1 MGGVTTIIVT
11 VVLYMLI
18 VAAIG
23 FYSFKASKD
32 TAEDYFMAGRSLGLF
47 VLLIGI
53 YATNMSSFGIVGFP
67 VIAYQQGL
75 GAFGYAPAA
84 MWLAPIALYI
94 FCYRAWILGRK
105 FGYMTPSEILSE
117 RTGSDL
123 AGTVLFVI
131 YAIYTVPYLM
141 TGLVGGGVIFASM
154 TNGVVPYWLGAFIP
168 YIVVLFYVM
177 LGGMRG
183 QMWTNVFQGCV
194 FLFMMVIGT
203 FIIFNK
209 MGGSVQIF
217 ETLRAQAPHLL
228 QRTGN
233 FDLRTWFS
241 FVLITFPAVATYPWM
256 YIRVMSSRSDQVM
269 RSTFVLYPLI
279 YVVGW
284 LPPILIA
291 LAGVIVFPG
300 LTGVAV
306 DDIIP
311 MMFAKFF
318 PPWALGFALAAIL
331 AAMMSTLDAQLL
343 TLSTMLTRDILNKKA
358 DLTDKQQ
365 VLYGRVFVFVLA
377 TVGYI
382 LTLIRPGTIFQIFS
396 FAATGFIGLAPVLFA
411 MLYWKR
417 FNRYGAIASMIAS
430 VVITWLFF
438 ANILPPSAAFGFIPM
453 LPVLVVSAV
462 VMVVVTYLTPP
473 EKADINDRFFKVFDQ
488 VYIPFFNPKGKSKQI
503 SG

>member
-1 MGGVTTIIVT
+1 MGGITTIITT
-11 VVLYMLI
+11 VIIYMLV

-23 FYSFKASKD
+23 IYSFRVSKA
-32 TAEDYFMAGRSLGLF
+32 TAEDYLIAGRSLGLF

-53 YATNMSSFGIVGFP
+53 YATNMSSFGIVGYP
-67 VIAYQQGL
+67 IIAYEQGI

-84 MWLAPIALYI
+84 MWLAPIAFYV
-94 FCYRAWILGRK
+94 FCHRSWILGKR
-105 FGYMTPSEILSE
+105 FGYMTPAEILSE
-117 RTGSDL
+117 RTGSEL
-123 AGTVLFVI
+123 TGTVLFII

-141 TGLVGGGVIFASM
+141 TGLVGGGVIFSSM

-194 FLFMMVIGT
+194 FLFMMVVGT
-203 FIIFNK
+203 AIIFSK
-209 MGGSVQIF
+209 MGGTVHVF
-217 ETLRAQAPHLL
+217 ETLRAEAPHLL
-228 QRTGN
+228 QLKGN
-233 FDLRTWFS
+233 FDMRTWS
-241 FVLITFPAVATYPWM
+241 SYVLITFPAVATYPWM
-256 YIRVMSSRSDQVM
+256 YIRVMSSRSDKVM
-269 RSTFVLYPLI
+269 RQTFVLYPLI
-279 YVVGW
+279 YVIGW
-284 LPPILIA
+284 LPPVLIA

-300 LTGVAV
+300 LTGVAL

-311 MMFAKFF
+311 MMFTKFF

-343 TLSTMLTRDILNKKA
+343 TLSTMLTRDILVKKT

-365 VLYGRVFVFVLA
+365 VLYGRIFVFVLA
-377 TVGYI
+377 TIGYI
-382 LTLIRPGTIFQIFS
+382 LTLIRPGTIFQIFN

-417 FNRYGAIASMIAS
+417 FNRYGAIASMLAS
-430 VVITWLFF
+430 VLSTWLYLG
-438 ANILPPSAAFGFIPM
+438 NILPPEAALGFIPM
-453 LPVLVVSAV
+453 LPVLVISAV
-462 VMVVVTYLTPP
+462 VLVVVTYLTPP
-473 EKADINDRFFKVFDQ
+473 EKMEVTNRFFKVFER
-488 VYIPFFNPKGKSKQI
+488 VYTPFVNSKARSKQV